1 MLPRFIEGTACNKK
15 WPVLKLSNV
24 DQTHVVV
31 LASTKKEDE
40 VILRTK
46 KQPSSELKNDTAT
59 AYVQL
64 D

>member
-40 VILRTK
+40 EILRTK
-46 KQPSSELKNDTAT
+46 NNPAQD
-59 AYVQL
+59 
-64 D
+64 